1 VTHTPPSPMAGDG
14 HSPRTGRDGTRLP
27 PYPGATA
34 APGPAAA
41 DDSYQGG
48 HRSARRPGP
57 LRRLFG
63 RRGRADDVTGP
74 PDWVS
79 ASPRREP
86 ADGTDDGDP
95 DAAPA
100 LRGQR
105 RGLGPARVDADHAA
119 AQEHL
124 AAFRPTVSRPAE
136 TGAGPAEPSA
146 SGTPDTP
153 QIASTPAAA
162 GAPGGLMPEARFIPN
177 TPATAS
183 AQPPGPPGNGSDGHD
198 GGDLLFQVLG
208 GLALRDL
215 TLVESL
221 LQVVEKLESS
231 EEDAGQLELL
241 FRIDHLA
248 TRMRRNS
255 ENLLVLA
262 GHDTQVRDLEPVPLL
277 DVARAA
283 VSEITDYGR
292 AQISALPDVRIAGV
306 AADDLSHILAELL
319 ENATSKSPQ
328 SASVV
333 VRAER
338 TGDGTMVV
346 SVEDSGIGIPADQLA
361 GINMRLGRTPVV
373 DPSVTRRM
381 GLYVVGRLA
390 QRHGIRVQLRER
402 PYGGITAT
410 VITPAR
416 LIMAD
421 PEAPPPIAR
430 RPSTQPQPIAA
441 PDRSARPARAVPLPA
456 AAPEEPPRAPAP
468 PAPRFSPADPSTLPR
483 RTPGQATAV
492 SPPPTPLSPAA
503 TGAEAPDSRADQ
515 IRAEL
520 ADFRL
525 GQRDARATAPE
536 LHHSNGFSRPNPE
549 QGPADR
555 QGGTEAEPT

>member
-1 VTHTPPSPMAGDG
+1 TDG
-14 HSPRTGRDGTRLP
+14 
-27 PYPGATA
+27 
-34 APGPAAA
+34 
-41 DDSYQGG
+41 
-48 HRSARRPGP
+48 
-57 LRRLFG
+57 
-63 RRGRADDVTGP
+63 
-74 PDWVS
+74 
-79 ASPRREP
+79 
-86 ADGTDDGDP
+86 GDP
-95 DAAPA
+95 GIATVI
-100 LRGQR
+100 RGQHR
-105 RGLGPARVDADHAA
+105 ALGPGRLDADHAA

-124 AAFRPTVSRPAE
+124 AAFRPADSQPAEAAAQPSADPGTVS
-136 TGAGPAEPSA
+136 
-146 SGTPDTP
+146 TP
-153 QIASTPAAA
+153 
-162 GAPGGLMPEARFIPN
+162 MPEARFVPR
-177 TPATAS
+177 ATAAAS
-183 AQPPGPPGNGSDGHD
+183 APPPAPTRNGTGGNEGE
-198 GGDLLFQVLG
+198 DLLFRVLG

-231 EEDAGQLELL
+231 EEDPGQLELL
-241 FRIDHLA
+241 FRVDHLA

-262 GHDTQVRDLEPVPLL
+262 GHDMQVRDLEPVPLL

-292 AQISALPDVRIAGV
+292 AQITALPNVRIAGV

-319 ENATSKSPQ
+319 ENATSKSPE
-328 SASVV
+328 SAPVV

-402 PYGGITAT
+402 PHGGITAN

-421 PEAPPPIAR
+421 PEAPSRITR
-430 RPSTQPQPIAA
+430 RPSTQPQPIVA
-441 PDRSARPARAVPLPA
+441 PGRPARPARAVPRSA
-456 AAPEEPPRAPAP
+456 AAPQEPPPG
-468 PAPRFSPADPSTLPR
+468 PAPRFSPADPSMLPR
-483 RTPGQATAV
+483 RAPGRATAV
-492 SPPPTPLSPAA
+492 NPPAPLPA
-503 TGAEAPDSRADQ
+503 GAPRADAGDSRADQ
-515 IRAEL
+515 IRTEL

-525 GQRDARATAPE
+525 GQSEARATAPE
-536 LHHSNGFSRPNPE
+536 VRHSNGFPRLGPEPGERP
-549 QGPADR
+549 GPADG
-555 QGGTEAEPT
+555 QPGTEAEPT